1 MTDIEELIENGDTHI
16 RYTRDITK
24 AANITQWVEGEDPSV
39 KLNYYNSVVI

>member
-24 AANITQWVEGEDPSV
+24 AANITQWVG
-39 KLNYYNSVVI
+39 